1 MKRIQIVIIILLLMS
16 VYVTAAAEE
25 DILSPGMSRQDVIE
39 IMGQPGSSKIEGD
52 EEVLEYSFT
61 VTLREGR
68 RRQVFIPY
76 RIILKDG
83 KVIKYGWL

>member
-1 MKRIQIVIIILLLMS
+1 MS